1 MTGLSLLDCVAR
13 RYSERTLAA
22 VAVVAVVCMVVTVA
36 VVAWYFGSMGLS
48 LRAMAYT
55 GDDRTV
61 VVDATDSA
69 AFPAHY
75 DTAHEVGWCLYGQ
88 ANESHVRVEA
98 VVPAS
103 TLAQRA
109 DEVRFTCLPETA
121 GRAVSGRPGGFLGAV
136 HSHPSYNR
144 SFLSH
149 KDVMLWGRTSPVVEV
164 MGVYTEPGGVA
175 FFTVESMAEPLDVR
189 VVGRHNSTVARTNAP
204 TPESVDLF
212 TRRG

>member
-1 MTGLSLLDCVAR
+1 MTDLSLLDWLAR
-13 RYSERTLAA
+13 RYSGRTLAA
-22 VAVVAVVCMVVTVA
+22 VAVVAAVGMVVTVA

-61 VVDATDSA
+61 VVDAADSA

-75 DTAHEVGWCLYGQ
+75 DEDREVGWCLYGR
-88 ANESHVRVEA
+88 ANESQVRVEA

-109 DEVRFTCLPETA
+109 DEVQFTCLPETA
-121 GRAVSGRPGGFLGAV
+121 GRAVAGQSGSFLGAV
-136 HSHPSYNR
+136 HSHPSYDR

-175 FFTVESMAEPLDVR
+175 FFTVESMAQPLDVR
-189 VVGRHNSTVARTNAP
+189 VVGGQTSTA
-204 TPESVDLF
+204 
-212 TRRG
+212 G